1 MTTGFVYEDILS
13 QHILREDHVMAPKR
27 LQLTYEL
34 LKAYGAFDEPYS
46 KCIKTRQASIEEL
59 GLFHSTEYI
68 KAVQSIS
75 DGKNTEDG
83 NKYNFSEHGD
93 NPPYAGM
100 FEASKW
106 STGSSL
112 VAFEALDSGVAKTTF
127 NISGG
132 LHHAMPNHASGF
144 CIFNDPVIA
153 IKSMLANGYRVAYI
167 DIDAHHGDGVQHAF
181 YDTDDVLTISIH
193 ESGQFIFPGTGFTD
207 EIGAG
212 KGIGYSVN
220 VPLYPNTDDEIYQ
233 LTFTSIV
240 PPIINSFKPD
250 ILVSQLGIDT
260 HFLDPITHM
269 KITTQGFAE
278 VVRQI
283 KHLAPTKWLAL
294 GGGGY
299 DIAAVARAWTLAYG
313 VMLGEKWDNQ
323 IPNEYSKKYGIDFL
337 ADENPPNVDSGT
349 KSKALDF
356 AKKTIDEIHQKVF
369 RVHSLSF

>member
-1 MTTGFVYEDILS
+1 MTAGFVYEDILS

-27 LQLTYEL
+27 LRLTYEL
-34 LKAYGAFDEPYS
+34 LKTYQAFDKPSS
-46 KCIKTRQASIEEL
+46 KKLKARQASIEEL
-59 GLFHSTEYI
+59 SLFHGTEYI
-68 KAVQSIS
+68 QAVKSIS
-75 DGKNTEDG
+75 EGKNSEDG
-83 NKYNFSEHGD
+83 NKYNFSDYGD
-93 NPPYAGM
+93 NPPYLGM
-100 FEASKW
+100 FEASRW
-106 STGSSL
+106 SAGSSL
-112 VAFEALDSGVAKTTF
+112 AAFEALEAGIAEITF

-153 IKSMLANGYRVAYI
+153 IKAMLAKGYRVAYV

-207 EIGAG
+207 EIGEG

-233 LTFTSIV
+233 LAFTSIV

-269 KITTQGFAE
+269 KITTQGFTE

-283 KHLAPTKWLAL
+283 KHLAPKKWLAV

-299 DIAAVARAWTLAYG
+299 DISAVARAWTLAYG
-313 VMLGEKWDNQ
+313 AMLGEKWGNQ
-323 IPNEYSKKYGIDFL
+323 IPNEYSEKYGINFL
-337 ADENPPNVDSGT
+337 ADENLPSIDSGT
-349 KSKALDF
+349 KRKALDF

-369 RVHSLSF
+369 QVHSLSF